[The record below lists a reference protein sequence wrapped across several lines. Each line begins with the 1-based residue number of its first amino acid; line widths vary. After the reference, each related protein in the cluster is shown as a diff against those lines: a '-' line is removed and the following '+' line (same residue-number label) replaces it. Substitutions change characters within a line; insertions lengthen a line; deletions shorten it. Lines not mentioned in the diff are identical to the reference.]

1 MSIPVVMRRAI
12 GTPRARKP
20 RKKRALAFLPCSAV
34 GETFQMKECVDK
46 KKESEISVG
55 EAKGERL
62 MSCDLFA
69 DNDFAML
76 RTDGIGEDVRRIRF
90 AAPAPIFG
98 PRRFLGF

>member
-20 RKKRALAFLPCSAV
+20 RKKRAFAFLHCSAV

-46 KKESEISVG
+46 KKEREISVG
-55 EAKGERL
+55 EAKGGRL

-90 AAPAPIFG
+90 AAQALI
-98 PRRFLGF
+98 